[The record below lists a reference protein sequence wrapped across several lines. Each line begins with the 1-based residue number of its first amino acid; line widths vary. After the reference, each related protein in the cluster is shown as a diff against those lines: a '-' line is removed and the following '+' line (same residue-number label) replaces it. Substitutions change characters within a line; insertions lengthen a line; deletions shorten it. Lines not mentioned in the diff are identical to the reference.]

1 MRMLEIEWL
10 GAEVE
15 PGVLRHGRSWQERGA
30 IVQEFSGYTVGY
42 KQGEGPFPVY
52 VVAFLAAVLLG
63 GAIATGNHFLL
74 WLGLP
79 GLAFT
84 YYNFPLVEKGRPR
97 LGANEYGIFIEGF
110 GIVGWRAVDRI
121 EISTIAVRALTLHEL
136 QISLGQPLGSALVA
150 DWRKVPW
157 HRMLMRLPWKMSHN
171 NMIRVALDPLAGEPE
186 EIHRTLQRMWR
197 YYRS

>member
-1 MRMLEIEWL
+1 MPAIERD
-10 GAEVE
+10 GADGE
-15 PGVLRHGRSWQERGA
+15 PDVLRHGPTGLEQGA

-42 KQGEGPFPVY
+42 KQGEGPFPVF

-63 GAIATGNHFLL
+63 SAVATGNHFLF

-79 GLAFT
+79 ALAFS
-84 YYNFPLVEKGRPR
+84 YYNFPLIESGRPR

-110 GIVGWRAVDRI
+110 GIIGWRAVERI
-121 EISTIAVRALTLHEL
+121 EISTIAVRVLTLHEL

-150 DWRKVPW
+150 DWRKMPW

-171 NMIRVALDPLAGEPE
+171 NMVRIALDPLAGEPE